1 MAERWG
7 NMADLAERVDD
18 LICSFDSAGDTTM
31 DTLSML
37 IFGWMLF
44 GLMVLC
50 VGKYV
55 YNRFVLNGLSSGTIV
70 TAKDG
75 HIVHGDSVGVSGGGG
90 GAGGGGGSGGGGIGG
105 GGGSGGKLLLLG
117 KQKIVPS
124 SGAGA
129 GGGGAGSGSL
139 ASVGGG
145 GAAGPTSATS
155 PYVPPTPPV
164 RKRLTRKT
172 SGALISPARS
182 SKSLHLPTATGADP
196 DAVRWVNEVIVWLYS
211 DPAILDELLA
221 VWVASL
227 NQFTANSVDE
237 VRETISAICNM

>member
-1 MAERWG
+1 MSAEFR
-7 NMADLAERVDD
+7 R
-18 LICSFDSAGDTTM
+18 
-31 DTLSML
+31 
-37 IFGWMLF
+37 
-44 GLMVLC
+44 
-50 VGKYV
+50 
-55 YNRFVLNGLSSGTIV
+55 
-70 TAKDG
+70 
-75 HIVHGDSVGVSGGGG
+75 
-90 GAGGGGGSGGGGIGG
+90 GSGGGGTGG

-237 VRETISAICNM
+237 HGVGVEFVRVLPETHPPNLSNIFCECDSKDDVTITCDCEATPALQLKAFRRKAEKLEVSHYRVNVNRFRARLNVICITRSFSSI